1 MLQTKS
7 TRMFAK
13 SFAAFMFLGATCTF
27 VFIPALQPSAA
38 SQSRNMNN
46 APDLLNRTVAA
57 LGGAERLR
65 SVRSLSMTGT
75 FRRAFPD
82 EDRSGAY
89 EVYFMAPDKLKL
101 IETGQATD
109 QVQFILTHT
118 LNKNDS
124 WSRTDIVT
132 SGLKLK
138 AGSPQSN

>member
-1 MLQTKS
+1 MN
-7 TRMFAK
+7 
-13 SFAAFMFLGATCTF
+13 
-27 VFIPALQPSAA
+27 SARRRGLSHDRL
-38 SQSRNMNN
+38 SQRC
-46 APDLLNRTVAA
+46 
-57 LGGAERLR
+57 GAERLR

-118 LNKNDS
+118 LSNDS

-138 AGSPQSN
+138 VGSPDLNPIHPTLQAI